1 MTMYGWGSDG
11 TGAVGW
17 IAMAVVMVLFW
28 GGVVTVVVV
37 LLRRSHSDHGLPGL
51 RPPHHEAERILHE
64 RFARG
69 EIDET
74 EYLARRAAL
83 RRPE

>member
-1 MTMYGWGSDG
+1 MYGWAGDSWG
-11 TGAVGW
+11 LGGW
-17 IAMAVVMVLFW
+17 IAMAVLMVLFW
-28 GGVVTVVVV
+28 GTVVTVIVV
-37 LLRRSHSDHGLPGL
+37 LLRHPRSHQAMPGM
-51 RPPHHEAERILHE
+51 RPSHHEAEQILHE

>member
-1 MTMYGWGSDG
+1 MYGYGGNGWGM
-11 TGAVGW
+11 TGW
-17 IAMAVVMVLFW
+17 IAMAVLMVLFW
-28 GGVVTVVVV
+28 GGVITVIVV
-37 LLRRSHSDHGLPGL
+37 LLRRPHPDQGTPGVRSSHD
-51 RPPHHEAERILHE
+51 EAERILHE

-74 EYLARRAAL
+74 EYLARRGAL

>member
-1 MTMYGWGSDG
+1 MYGYGWSGDSWGI
-11 TGAVGW
+11 VGW
-17 IAMAVVMVLFW
+17 IAMAVLMVLFW
-28 GGVVTVVVV
+28 GAVVTVIVV
-37 LLRRSHSDHGLPGL
+37 LLRRSHSDQGTFGT
-51 RPPHHEAERILHE
+51 RPSHHEAERILHE

-74 EYLARRAAL
+74 EYVARRAAL